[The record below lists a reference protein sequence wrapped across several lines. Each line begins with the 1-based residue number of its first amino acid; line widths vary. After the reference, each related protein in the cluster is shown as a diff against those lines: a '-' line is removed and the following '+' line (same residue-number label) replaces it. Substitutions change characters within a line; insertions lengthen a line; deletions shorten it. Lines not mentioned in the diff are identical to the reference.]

1 MRRPVRAAL
10 LAFDLGSG
18 SVKVLLVDGE
28 TGAPLHLARR
38 ASSPT
43 SNVGSP
49 LDPREQDSNL
59 WWRALCDATHEV
71 LDVAERSG
79 GVEVRG
85 IGVVG
90 HGPSLVPV
98 QEDGSAAGSA
108 LMWRDRRAA
117 DDEIT
122 LGALLNRSGWLLG
135 ELPKA
140 RWFLRERAASAATAA
155 WLLSTWDAIAFRL
168 SGVAVSSFWD
178 PARGLSPADRSAL
191 LGAGLDERAL
201 PPEVFPGTRIGS
213 LLPRAAVE
221 LGLPAGIPIAAGVND
236 GLAAVIGAGLTRAG
250 VGVDV
255 GGTAGGVAVAERP
268 VEAKRIMA
276 KLGHRLWA
284 GPAPLPFGD
293 LMIVGGAFAGTGRI
307 LEWVIQELLADEV
320 GTTAAR
326 RAALFE
332 EAAALPLGA
341 DGLLARPIV
350 NGAWQTPTTAQEAF
364 VGISEQHRPAHFVRA
379 AIEGSALAVAHLLA
393 PARDAGLTLTE
404 MRLSG
409 PATGAAPGPLSLSD
423 QVPAALVQLRADLFG
438 VPVVIGQN
446 REASAAGAAALAGV
460 ASGLFSGLP
469 EAVEAI
475 AKPAQRV
482 EPRLAHAEGAAE
494 LLARYRAMMHEHG
507 EVAGGRRED

>member
-49 LDPREQDSNL
+49 LDPREQDSDL

-98 QEDGSAAGSA
+98 REDGSAAGSA

-117 DDEIT
+117 DDEIA
-122 LGALLNRSGWLLG
+122 LGSLLNRSGWLLG

-140 RWFLRERAASAATAA
+140 RWFLRERADSATTAA
-155 WLLSTWDAIAFRL
+155 WLLSTWDAVAFRL

-178 PARGLSPADRSAL
+178 PARSLSPADRGAL

-213 LLPRAAVE
+213 LLPRAAAE

-268 VEAKRIMA
+268 VEARRIMA

-307 LEWVIQELLADEV
+307 LEWVIQVLLADEV
-320 GTTAAR
+320 GTTSAR

-341 DGLLARPIV
+341 DGLLARPIL
-350 NGAWQTPTTAQEAF
+350 NGAWQTPATAEEAF
-364 VGISEQHRPAHFVRA
+364 SGISEQHRPAHFVRA
-379 AIEGSALAVAHLLA
+379 AIEGSALAVANLLA
-393 PARDAGLTLTE
+393 PARDVGLTLTE

-446 REASAAGAAALAGV
+446 PEASAAGAAALAGV
-460 ASGLFSGLP
+460 ASGLFSALP

-482 EPRLAHAEGAAE
+482 EPRVTHAEEATE
-494 LLARYRAMMHEHG
+494 LRARYRALMHEHG

>member
-10 LAFDLGSG
+10 LAFDLGST
-18 SVKVLLVDGE
+18 SVKAFLIDGE

-38 ASSPT
+38 VSSPP
-43 SNVGSP
+43 SQPGSP
-49 LDPREQDSNL
+49 LDPREQDSDL

-71 LDVAERSG
+71 LDAAERSG

-98 QEDGSAAGSA
+98 REDGSAAGPA
-108 LMWRDRRAA
+108 FMWRDRRAA
-117 DDEIT
+117 DDEIA

-178 PARGLSPADRSAL
+178 PARSLSPADRGAL
-191 LGAGLDERAL
+191 LSAGLDERAL

-213 LLPRAAVE
+213 LLPHAAAE
-221 LGLPAGIPIAAGVND
+221 LGLTAGIPIAAGVND

-268 VEAKRIMA
+268 VEARRIMA
-276 KLGHRLWA
+276 ELGHRLWA

-293 LMIVGGAFAGTGRI
+293 LLIVGGAFAGTGRV
-307 LEWVIQELLADEV
+307 LEWVIQELLANEI
-320 GTTAAR
+320 GAAPAQ

-341 DGLLARPIV
+341 DGLLARPIM
-350 NGAWQTPTTAQEAF
+350 NGVWRTPATASDAF
-364 VGISEQHRPAHFVRA
+364 SGISEQHRPAHFVRA

-446 REASAAGAAALAGV
+446 PEASAAGAAALAGV
-460 ASGLFSGLP
+460 ASGLFSGLQ
-469 EAVEAI
+469 EVVEGI
-475 AKPAQRV
+475 AQSAHRV
-482 EPRLAHAEGAAE
+482 EPRATHAQQAAD
-494 LLARYRAMMHEHG
+494 LRARYSTLMQEQG
-507 EVAGGRRED
+507 EAAGGRRED

>member
-1 MRRPVRAAL
+1 
-10 LAFDLGSG
+10 
-18 SVKVLLVDGE
+18 
-28 TGAPLHLARR
+28 
-38 ASSPT
+38 
-43 SNVGSP
+43 
-49 LDPREQDSNL
+49 
-59 WWRALCDATHEV
+59 
-71 LDVAERSG
+71 
-79 GVEVRG
+79 
-85 IGVVG
+85 
-90 HGPSLVPV
+90 
-98 QEDGSAAGSA
+98 
-108 LMWRDRRAA
+108 
-117 DDEIT
+117 
-122 LGALLNRSGWLLG
+122 
-135 ELPKA
+135 
-140 RWFLRERAASAATAA
+140 
-155 WLLSTWDAIAFRL
+155 
-168 SGVAVSSFWD
+168 
-178 PARGLSPADRSAL
+178 
-191 LGAGLDERAL
+191 
-201 PPEVFPGTRIGS
+201 
-213 LLPRAAVE
+213 
-221 LGLPAGIPIAAGVND
+221 
-236 GLAAVIGAGLTRAG
+236 
-250 VGVDV
+250 
-255 GGTAGGVAVAERP
+255 
-268 VEAKRIMA
+268 
-276 KLGHRLWA
+276 
-284 GPAPLPFGD
+284 
-293 LMIVGGAFAGTGRI
+293 MIVGGAFAGTGRI

-460 ASGLFSGLP
+460 ASGLFSGLS

-482 EPRLAHAEGAAE
+482 EPRLTHAEEATE
-494 LLARYRAMMHEHG
+494 LRARYRALMHEHG